1 MFLESALSDVLCLI
15 VGLAVLEGI
24 KMGAL
29 DVGTVFSKMWKAFLF
44 AALIGL
50 AAGLIWSVVIKL
62 IRSIKNSMF
71 TTLAFVFILYGIV
84 EMLGFNGGISA
95 LTFGIILGNT
105 DSISTNKLFKRI
117 FAFDTSGFNENERN
131 FFAEIVFVMQTK
143 RNIFLIHIFIL
154 FLINNRKRQDMKH
167 IKLLIIVVLLN
178 AAIANSQILEIT
190 PAFPTANDYVTI
202 IYDATEGNG
211 ALTGVS
217 PVYAHCG
224 LITDQSTSPTDWQFV
239 VTVWGTADPNG
250 LMTDLGDNKHKIE
263 IDIPVYYGFPPGT
276 NVLELAFVFR
286 NANGSI
292 VGRSTDGSD
301 IYYPVYP
308 EDAGFLATFFRPT
321 ENLILVDV
329 GEEISIYAAS
339 NESATL
345 SLYDNGDLLTS
356 QTDTTTLNYDHT
368 VPTEGLHLV
377 EFVADNGSTTLRD
390 TFYYAGSP
398 TVKHQDP
405 PGGMPD
411 GINYVND
418 STVLLKL
425 FAPGKEFVYVIGD
438 FNDWMP
444 DTAYSMYL
452 ANNDTTWWLQIGGL
466 TPNDRYAF
474 QYWVDGEI
482 KIADPYS
489 ELILDPNNDP
499 SINTETYPN
508 PHPYPAT
515 KTSGRATLIHPGK
528 EPYNWQITDFQA
540 PDKTELIIYEL
551 LVRDFLEA
559 HNYQTLK
566 DTLDY
571 LENLG
576 INAIELMPPGE
587 FENNESWGYN
597 PSYHMAL
604 DKYYGTP
611 DAFKAFI
618 DECHARGTAVIV
630 DIVLNHAYGQSPLV
644 QLYWDGPNNRPA
656 ADNPWLN
663 AVCPH
668 SPSCWGYD
676 FNHERKATQD
686 FVDRVTKFWL
696 TEYNIDGFRFD
707 FTKGFTNT
715 GDVGY
720 DETRIDL
727 LKRMADEVWLVNPDA
742 YVILEH
748 WADNSE
754 EIILSD
760 YGMMLWG
767 NVTYYYQEAAMGW
780 VLTSNFQGGIYKQ
793 RGWDNQHLVT
803 YMESHDEERLMY
815 KNLQYGNSDG
825 VYSIKDLTTALRRIE
840 LTAAFLFTIP
850 GPKMIW
856 QFGELGYDVS
866 IDYDCRVCNKPIRWN
881 YFTEVN
887 RLRLYKIFSALI
899 HLRRENEVFKTDDFG
914 WSLGTGAKRINLNH
928 PSMNAVVLG
937 NFDVTSD
944 SINPYFQNTGWWYEF
959 FTGDSLNVSDINEL
973 IPLEA
978 GEYRIYT
985 TKRLSIP
992 DITVGIYSA
1001 GEDPFDVRL
1010 FPNPANDFFYVN
1022 CENINEDLEVEIF
1035 DLTGRL
1041 VLNKKIN
1048 SNDIVD
1054 IETLKAGIYIITIK
1068 SKNKLYTH
1076 KLIVDQ

>member
-1 MFLESALSDVLCLI
+1 M
-15 VGLAVLEGI
+15 
-24 KMGAL
+24 KQ
-29 DVGTVFSKMWKAFLF
+29 
-44 AALIGL
+44 
-50 AAGLIWSVVIKL
+50 IKL
-62 IRSIKNSMF
+62 
-71 TTLAFVFILYGIV
+71 FIVII
-84 EMLGFNGGISA
+84 MLN
-95 LTFGIILGNT
+95 
-105 DSISTNKLFKRI
+105 
-117 FAFDTSGFNENERN
+117 
-131 FFAEIVFVMQTK
+131 V
-143 RNIFLIHIFIL
+143 
-154 FLINNRKRQDMKH
+154 
-167 IKLLIIVVLLN
+167 
-178 AAIANSQILEIT
+178 AIANSQILEVT

-202 IYDATEGNG
+202 IYDATQGNG
-211 ALTGVS
+211 ALTGVT

-224 LITDQSTSPTDWQFV
+224 LITDQSTSPTDWQYV
-239 VTVWGTADPNG
+239 VTNWDTADPNG
-250 LMTDLGDNKHKIE
+250 LMTDLGYNKHQIE
-263 IDIPVYYGFPPGT
+263 FDIPDYYGFPAGT

-286 NANGSI
+286 NENGSI

-321 ENLILVDV
+321 DNLILVDV
-329 GEEISIYAAS
+329 GGEIPICAAS
-339 NESATL
+339 NESAAL

-356 QTDTTTLNYDHT
+356 QTDTTILYYDHT
-368 VPTEGLHLV
+368 VATAGLHLI
-377 EFVADNGSTTLRD
+377 ELVADNGVTTLRD

-398 TVKHQDP
+398 IIKHEDP
-405 PGGMPD
+405 PGGMPY

-438 FNDWMP
+438 FNDWLP
-444 DTAYSMYL
+444 DTTYSMYL
-452 ANNDTTWWLQIGGL
+452 ANDDTTWWLEITGL
-466 TPNDRYAF
+466 TPNERYAF
-474 QYWVDGEI
+474 QYWIGGEI

-499 SINTETYPN
+499 SISTETYPD
-508 PHPYPAT
+508 PHSYPSG

-551 LVRDFLEA
+551 LVRDFLEV

-611 DAFKAFI
+611 GAFKAFI
-618 DECHARGTAVIV
+618 DECHARGIAVIV
-630 DIVLNHAYGQSPLV
+630 DIVLNQAYGQSPLV

-668 SPSCWGYD
+668 SPHCWGYD
-676 FNHERKATQD
+676 FNHESQATQD
-686 FVDRVTKFWL
+686 FVDRITKFWL
-696 TEYNIDGFRFD
+696 EEYKIDGFRFD
-707 FTKGFTNT
+707 FTKGWTNT
-715 GDVGY
+715 GNVGY
-720 DETRIDL
+720 CAIRIGL
-727 LKRMADEVWLVNPDA
+727 LKRMADEVWQVNPGA

-748 WADNSE
+748 WADNTE

-760 YGMMLWG
+760 YGMLLWG
-767 NVTYYYQEAAMGW
+767 NVTYNYQEAAMGY
-780 VLTSNFQGGIYKQ
+780 VSNSNFEWGIYKQ
-793 RGWDNQHLVT
+793 RDWDDPHMVT

-825 VYSIKDLTTALRRIE
+825 SYSTKDPITALRRIE
-840 LTAAFLFTIP
+840 LAAVFLFTIP

-866 IDYDCRVCNKPIRWN
+866 IDYNERVGNKPILWN
-881 YFTEVN
+881 YFTDVN
-887 RLRLYKIFSALI
+887 RRRLYDIFSALI
-899 HLRRENEVFKTDDFG
+899 HLRRENEVFKTDDFNWFLSG
-914 WSLGTGAKRINLNH
+914 AAKRINLNH

-937 NFDVTSD
+937 NFDVVAND
-944 SINPYFQNTGWWYEF
+944 INPNFQNTGWWYEF
-959 FTGDSLNVSDINEL
+959 FTGDSLDVSDVNEL

-985 TKRLSIP
+985 TERLNTP
-992 DITVGIYSA
+992 DITVGIYSIE
-1001 GEDPFDVRL
+1001 EDLFNVRL
-1010 FPNPANDFFYVN
+1010 FPNPAGNFFY
-1022 CENINEDLEVEIF
+1022 INYESIDDSFEVEIL
-1035 DLTGRL
+1035 DLAGIV
-1041 VLNKKIN
+1041 VLDKKIDN
-1048 SNDIVD
+1048 YEIVNVG
-1054 IETLKAGIYIITIK
+1054 TLRAGIYIINIK
-1068 SKNKLYTH
+1068 SKNRVYTN
-1076 KLIVDQ
+1076 KLIVN

>member
-1 MFLESALSDVLCLI
+1 
-15 VGLAVLEGI
+15 
-24 KMGAL
+24 
-29 DVGTVFSKMWKAFLF
+29 
-44 AALIGL
+44 
-50 AAGLIWSVVIKL
+50 
-62 IRSIKNSMF
+62 
-71 TTLAFVFILYGIV
+71 
-84 EMLGFNGGISA
+84 
-95 LTFGIILGNT
+95 
-105 DSISTNKLFKRI
+105 
-117 FAFDTSGFNENERN
+117 
-131 FFAEIVFVMQTK
+131 
-143 RNIFLIHIFIL
+143 
-154 FLINNRKRQDMKH
+154 MKH
-167 IKLLIIVVLLN
+167 IKLIIVAVMLN
-178 AAIANSQILEIT
+178 IAIANSQILEVT

-202 IYDATEGNG
+202 IYDATQGNS

-224 LITDQSTSPTDWQFV
+224 LITDQSASPTDWQFV
-239 VTVWGTADPNG
+239 VTEWGTADPKH
-250 LMTDLGDNKHKIE
+250 LMTYLGDNKHQIE
-263 IDIPVYYGFPPGT
+263 FNIPDYYGFPAGT
-276 NVLELAFVFR
+276 NVLKLAFVFR
-286 NANGSI
+286 NADGSI
-292 VGRSTDGSD
+292 VGRSADGSD

-308 EDAGFLATFFRPT
+308 EDAGFLAAFFRPT
-321 ENLILVDV
+321 ENLILIDV

-339 NESATL
+339 NESASL

-356 QTDTTTLNYDHT
+356 QTGTSTLYYDHT
-368 VPTEGLHLV
+368 VATEGLHLV
-377 EFVADNGSTTLRD
+377 ELVADNGATTLRD

-398 TVKHQDP
+398 TVKRQDP
-405 PGGMPD
+405 PEGMLY
-411 GINYVND
+411 GINYEND

-438 FNDWMP
+438 FNDWLP
-444 DTAYSMYL
+444 DTVYSMCL
-452 ANNDTTWWLQIGGL
+452 ASDDTTWWLQITGL
-466 TPNDRYAF
+466 TPNQRYAF
-474 QYWVDGEI
+474 QYWVDGEL

-489 ELILDPNNDP
+489 ELILDPSNDP
-499 SINTETYPN
+499 SISTETYPD
-508 PHPYPAT
+508 PHPYPSA

-528 EPYNWQITDFQA
+528 EAYAWQITDFQA
-540 PDKTELIIYEL
+540 PDKTDLIIYEL

-597 PSYHMAL
+597 QSYHMAL

-618 DECHARGTAVIV
+618 DECHARGIAVIV

-663 AVCPH
+663 SVCPH
-668 SPSCWGYD
+668 EPYCWGYD

-696 TEYNIDGFRFD
+696 EEYNIDGFRFD

-715 GDVGY
+715 GNVGY
-720 DETRIDL
+720 DESRIAL
-727 LKRMADEVWLVNPDA
+727 LKRMADEIWQVNTDA

-754 EIILSD
+754 EIQLSD

-767 NVTYYYQEAAMGW
+767 NVTYNYQEAAMGW
-780 VLTSNFQGGIYKQ
+780 LSNSNFQWGIYKQ
-793 RGWDNQHLVT
+793 RGWANPHLVT

-815 KNLQYGNSDG
+815 KNLQWGNNEG
-825 VYSIKDLTTALRRIE
+825 TYSIMDPITALRRIE

-887 RLRLYKIFSALI
+887 RRRLYDIFSSLI
-899 HLRRENEVFKTDDFG
+899 QMRRENEVFETDDFS
-914 WSLGTGAKRINLNH
+914 WSLGSALRRINLNH
-928 PSMNAVVLG
+928 LSMNAVVLG
-937 NFDVTSD
+937 NFDVTAD
-944 SINPYFQNTGWWYEF
+944 SINPNFQNTGWWYEF
-959 FTGDSLNVSDINEL
+959 FTGDSLNVSDVNEL

-985 TKRLSIP
+985 TRKLSTP
-992 DITVGIYSA
+992 DITMGIYSP
-1001 GEDPFDVRL
+1001 EEEPLDIML
-1010 FPNPANDFFYVN
+1010 FPNPASDFFYVN
-1022 CENINEDLEVEIF
+1022 PESNNDNLEVEVF

-1041 VLNKKIN
+1041 VLNKRIN
-1048 SNDIVD
+1048 NYDIVNV
-1054 IETLKAGIYIITIK
+1054 ETLKTGIYIITVK
-1068 SKNKLYTH
+1068 SKNKVYNCRL
-1076 KLIVDQ
+1076 LIN